1 MQLSSSS
8 PTSAIQFQIC
18 PCTRWFTRE
27 RKCNS
32 EKKFAS
38 PDYFGIVDLMAF
50 TVREIESPDPVTR
63 VVAEDARLRHTGDD
77 DIGEKMVLNMGPSH
91 PATHGV
97 LRLVL
102 ELDGE
107 IIIKATPDV
116 GFLHRGDE
124 KIAENMQYN
133 QFVPYTDRLDY
144 LAPLSNNVAY
154 ALAVEKLM
162 GWEIPPRGKAI
173 RVICCELSR
182 ISSHLMGLGAMALDL
197 GAMTVFLYSFAQRE
211 KIYDMS
217 ELISGARFTTSYT
230 RVGGQIRDLPDSFMS
245 ILGGFLDQ
253 FGPALDETDKLL
265 TRNRIF
271 VDRTK
276 NIGVIAKDRA
286 IAYALSGPNLRGS
299 GIDHDLRR
307 KHPYLDYEQYD
318 FDVII
323 GSAGDCYDRYL
334 VRIQEMRES
343 AEILR
348 QVMEKI
354 PSGPINVA
362 DWKNMTPP
370 KSHVMTKM
378 EELIHHFIVVT
389 EGLKAP
395 PGEIYFAA
403 ENPKGEL
410 GFYINSKGGGVP
422 HRLKIR
428 APSFVNL
435 SILPELLPGHMLS
448 DVTAILG
455 SLDFV
460 MGECDR

>member
-1 MQLSSSS
+1 MLRFGASLVLG
-8 PTSAIQFQIC
+8 AWDLELRGLFGRQIALA
-18 PCTRWFTRE
+18 PRAPL
-27 RKCNS
+27 
-32 EKKFAS
+32 AS
-38 PDYFGIVDLMAF
+38 IVARPAMTF
-50 TVREIESPDPVTR
+50 VTREIESPDPVTR
-63 VVAEDARLRHTGDD
+63 VAAADVRARENLG

-107 IIIKATPDV
+107 TITKATPDV

-144 LAPLSNNVAY
+144 LAPLANNVAY

-162 GWEIPPRGKAI
+162 DWELPPRGKAI
-173 RVICCELSR
+173 RVICCETAR
-182 ISSHLMGLGAMALDL
+182 ISAHLLGLGAMALDL
-197 GAMTVFLYSFAQRE
+197 GAMTAFLYTFTERE
-211 KIYDMS
+211 KLYDLF
-217 ELISGARFTTSYT
+217 ELLTGARFTTSYT
-230 RVGGQIRDLPDSFMS
+230 RVGGQIRDLPDTF
-245 ILGGFLDQ
+245 IPALEKFLDDFIPQ
-253 FGPALDETDKLL
+253 LDEVDKLL

-271 VDRTK
+271 VDRTRD
-276 NIGVIAKDRA
+276 IGVIPRDRA

-299 GIDHDLRR
+299 GVEHDLRR
-307 KHPYLDYEQYD
+307 KHPYLDYEKYD
-318 FDVII
+318 FEVVV
-323 GSAGDCYDRYL
+323 GTAGDCYDRYL
-334 VRIQEMRES
+334 VRVEEMRQS
-343 AEILR
+343 ARILR
-348 QVMEKI
+348 QVIEKL

-362 DWKNMTPP
+362 DWKNMPPP
-370 KSHVMTKM
+370 KSRVMTKM

-435 SILPELLPGHMLS
+435 SILPELLPGSSLS
-448 DVTAILG
+448 DVVAILG

-460 MGECDR
+460 MGECGR